1 MTTSPASTVDQL
13 LECIDELGGATTPER
28 LLMQTGLSEDV
39 EAFYDLIRAARD
51 SGKLTAPLGSGEEIR
66 RLVDA
71 D

>member
-1 MTTSPASTVDQL
+1 MTTSPANTVDL
-13 LECIDELGGATTPER
+13 LMECIDDLGGATTPER

-51 SGKLTAPLGSGEEIR
+51 SGKLAAPLGAGEKIR
-66 RLVDA
+66 RFVDA